1 MEIFSILEK
10 VSDSRRDHLKK
21 YSLESIFYI
30 AISLVLCGTESRN
43 EVVKFSRSREDLFR
57 EHVFL

>member
-10 VSDSRRDHLKK
+10 VSDPRRDHLKK

-30 AISLVLCGTESRN
+30 TIFN
-43 EVVKFSRSREDLFR
+43 DLTQPL
-57 EHVFL
+57 EE